1 MQLARVSQISP
12 PSSSQPALAFLDP
25 EAPTKALLPTRGVE
39 EESGEGW
46 ECVWAVL
53 AANHMLELLDCQKAK
68 VQLKRAE
75 AAARSPQLQ
84 GTRDWVAS
92 SAWWVCPVDFCDHFC
107 QLGRVEHQLASG

>member
-1 MQLARVSQISP
+1 MSKVSPRGTSPSVLALLP
-12 PSSSQPALAFLDP
+12 PG
-25 EAPTKALLPTRGVE
+25 APTKALLSTRGVE
-39 EESGEGW
+39 GESGEGW
-46 ECVWAVL
+46 ERVWAML
-53 AANHMLELLDCQKAK
+53 AANHKLELLHCQKAK